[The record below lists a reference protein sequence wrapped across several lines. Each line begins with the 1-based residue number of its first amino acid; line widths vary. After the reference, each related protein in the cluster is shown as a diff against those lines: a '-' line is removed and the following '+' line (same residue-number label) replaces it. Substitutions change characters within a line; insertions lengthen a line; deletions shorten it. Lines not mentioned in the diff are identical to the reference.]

1 MSVKEA
7 IRSYLEKKEI
17 YEVYDNFFIPDMSGE
32 KCLGIVMPEDGLAMD
47 FLMDLTAYM
56 EKNDVD
62 DTELELEGASY
73 EYEEM
78 RDKTIVYF
86 PQIESL

>member
-7 IRSYLEKKEI
+7 IRNYLEEKEI

-32 KCLGIVMPEDGLAMD
+32 KCLGIVMPEGGLAMD
-47 FLMDLTAYM
+47 FFMDLTAYM

-62 DTELELEGASY
+62 DAELELEGVS
-73 EYEEM
+73 YEEM
-78 RDKTIVYF
+78 GDKMIVYF
-86 PQIESL
+86 PWIQS

>member
-7 IRSYLEKKEI
+7 IRNYLEEKEI

-32 KCLGIVMPEDGLAMD
+32 KCLGIVMPEGGLAMD
-47 FLMDLTAYM
+47 FFMDLTAYM

-62 DTELELEGASY
+62 DTELELEGVS
-73 EYEEM
+73 YEEM
-78 RDKTIVYF
+78 GDKMIVYF
-86 PQIESL
+86 PRIQSL

>member
-73 EYEEM
+73 EEM